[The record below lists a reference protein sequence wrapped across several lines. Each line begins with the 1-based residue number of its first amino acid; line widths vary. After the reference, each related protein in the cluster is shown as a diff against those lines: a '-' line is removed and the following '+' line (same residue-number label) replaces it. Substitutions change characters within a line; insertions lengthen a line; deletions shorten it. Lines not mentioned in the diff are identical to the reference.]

1 MNPTIITRDP
11 EAAGR
16 DSYDLLIV
24 GGGIYGAMLALESS
38 LNGLR
43 PLLLEKED
51 FGGATSFNSLRIIH
65 GGLRYLQGLDLP
77 RFFESV
83 AERRWLL
90 KTFPEQVRPLPCLM
104 PLYGQGLKRP
114 AILRLALAI
123 NDRLSR
129 SGNEGLAEDSR
140 LPGSRVIG
148 PAEVK
153 AIFPAVDPRDLRGG
167 AVWYDAAMEDSQ
179 RVLMGVLGWACAA
192 GAQVLNYVEARELL
206 RTASGVAGVRA
217 WDRESGQ
224 GYEYR
229 SGVVINAAGPWC
241 REVAARF
248 DRDPAGLFH
257 PSLAWNVLFD
267 RAALSPMALG
277 VAPKT
282 GEAPMY
288 FLRPWKGKLLAGM
301 GHHPGLGSSQRP
313 STLPGADPGSYRSP
327 QSSRS
332 GPGPFPGRGAAN
344 LRGLA
349 ARFPGRIA
357 GADHPGGV
365 HRSPKNRGA
374 PGVIQCL
381 RGQIYHRPP
390 DSGKNPGS
398 NFFPA
403 EKTSY

>member
-1 MNPTIITRDP
+1 MNPAKITRDP

-16 DSYDLLIV
+16 ESYDLVIV

-38 LNGLR
+38 LGGLR
-43 PLLLEKED
+43 PLLLERED

-90 KTFPEQVRPLPCLM
+90 KTFPEQVKPLPCLM

-114 AILRLALAI
+114 AILRLALTI
-123 NDRLSR
+123 NDWLSR

-148 PAEVK
+148 AAEVK

-179 RVLMGVLGWACAA
+179 RVLMEVLRWACAA
-192 GAQVLNYVEARELL
+192 GAKVLNYVEARELL

-217 WDRESGQ
+217 WDQESGK

-248 DRDPAGLFH
+248 DRDPAGLV
-257 PSLAWNVLFD
+257 PSL
-267 RAALSPMALG
+267 
-277 VAPKT
+277 
-282 GEAPMY
+282 
-288 FLRPWKGKLLAGM
+288 
-301 GHHPGLGSSQRP
+301 PGLEC
-313 STLPGADPGSYRSP
+313 
-327 QSSRS
+327 
-332 GPGPFPGRGAAN
+332 
-344 LRGLA
+344 
-349 ARFPGRIA
+349 
-357 GADHPGGV
+357 GV
-365 HRSPKNRGA
+365 
-374 PGVIQCL
+374 
-381 RGQIYHRPP
+381 
-390 DSGKNPGS
+390 
-398 NFFPA
+398 
-403 EKTSY
+403 